1 MKLFINTLGEF
12 DIKMDG
18 QNILKQSSRTYKI
31 YKLFEYFITLRNKK
45 LLAESIID
53 NLLSDNDSDDPKNML
68 RTQIFRL
75 RKIIK
80 GLLPETADESKY
92 LTINFSNG
100 YYSLEVGENTVIDVD
115 EFESLIKQ
123 GDLEQKHNAETA
135 ADFYEKAIKLYR
147 GLYMADNP
155 YEIWLVSAR
164 NYYQRLYLKTFYKLI
179 NILKKIN
186 ESEKIITL
194 CEEALLI
201 EPYEENIHIYLLEAM
216 LAQKQQKTALN
227 HYEYALG
234 LLEKEL
240 EANVSSKFMGML
252 KKIQNNSAEEDNTS
266 VESIVRNT
274 DEEYS
279 GAMKCSMESFMD
291 MVILQKR
298 REVREGEN
306 NYLCLVTVK
315 RNPSRHLEEV
325 AALLRNILRKGDAYT
340 IQKGSQI
347 LAMLHNVKGN
357 GAAIIE
363 SRIYDNLNNYSQL
376 DKSDIRIDLH
386 PLSSKKQQ

>member
-1 MKLFINTLGEF
+1 MKLFINTFGEF
-12 DIKMDG
+12 DVKMDG
-18 QNILKQSSRTYKI
+18 HDVLKQSSRTYKI
-31 YKLFEYFITLRNKK
+31 YKLFKYFITLRNKK
-45 LLAESIID
+45 LLAETIID

-80 GLLPETADESKY
+80 NLLPENTDESKY

-100 YYSLEVGENTVIDVD
+100 YYSLEVGENTVVDVD
-115 EFESLIKQ
+115 EFESLIKK
-123 GDLEQKHNAETA
+123 GDLEQKYNSETA

-201 EPYEENIHIYLLEAM
+201 EPYEENIHIYLMEAM
-216 LAQKQQKTALN
+216 LAQNQQKTALN

-240 EANVSSKFMGML
+240 AAKVSSNFTEML
-252 KKIQNNSAEEDNTS
+252 EKIQNYSAEEDNAG
-266 VESIVRNT
+266 VESIIRNA

-279 GAMKCSMESFMD
+279 GAMQCSIESFMD

-298 REVREGEN
+298 REIREGEN

-315 RNPSRHLEEV
+315 RNPSRHLGEM
-325 AALLRNILRKGDAYT
+325 AALLRNILRKGDVYT
-340 IQKGSQI
+340 MQKSSQI
-347 LAMLHNVKGN
+347 LAMLHNVKDN
-357 GAAIIE
+357 GAEIIQ
-363 SRIYDNLNNYSQL
+363 SRIYDNLKKYSQL
-376 DKSDIRIDLH
+376 NKSDISIDFHL
-386 PLSSKKQQ
+386 LSSKKQQ

>member
-1 MKLFINTLGEF
+1 MKLYINTFGEF
-12 DIKMDG
+12 DIKMNGRDV
-18 QNILKQSSRTYKI
+18 LEQSSRTYKI
-31 YKLFEYFITLRNKK
+31 YKLFKYFITLRNKK
-45 LLAESIID
+45 LLAETIID

-80 GLLPETADESKY
+80 ALLPQNADESKY

-115 EFESLIKQ
+115 EFENLIKQ
-123 GDLEQKHNAETA
+123 GDLVQKNDA
-135 ADFYEKAIKLYR
+135 AAAANYYEKAINLYR

-179 NILKKIN
+179 DILKKLN
-186 ESEKIITL
+186 ESEKIVTL

-201 EPYEENIHIYLLEAM
+201 EPYEENIHINLMEAM

-240 EANVSSKFMGML
+240 DTNVSSKFIGML
-252 KKIQNNSAEEDNTS
+252 KKIQNNSDDEYNTT
-266 VESIVRNT
+266 VESIAGNIDV
-274 DEEYS
+274 EYS

-298 REVREGEN
+298 REIREDEN
-306 NYLCLVTVK
+306 DYLCLVTVN
-315 RNPSRHLEEV
+315 RNPSRYLEEV
-325 AALLRNILRKGDAYT
+325 ETLLRNILRKGDVYT
-340 IQKGSQI
+340 IQRGRQI
-347 LAMLHNVKGN
+347 LVMLHNVKDG
-357 GAAIIE
+357 GTAVIE
-363 SRIYDNLNNYSQL
+363 KRIYDNLKDYSQL
-376 DKSDIRIDLH
+376 DKSDISVDFH
-386 PLSSKKQQ
+386 SLSSGHHQ